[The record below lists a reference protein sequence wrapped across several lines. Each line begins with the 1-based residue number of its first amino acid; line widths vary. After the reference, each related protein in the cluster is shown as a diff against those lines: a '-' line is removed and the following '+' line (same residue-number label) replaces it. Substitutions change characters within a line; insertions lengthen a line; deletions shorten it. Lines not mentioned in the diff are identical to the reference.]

1 MIFFFSYHINMVKTR
16 KRRRRKNIYTRKQ
29 YNSGE
34 GMLTSVWGPGL
45 WFFLHKIS
53 FNYPHK
59 PTAEQKKHYKNF
71 ILQLKYI
78 LPCRYC
84 RENFKKN
91 LKALPLR
98 KKDLK
103 NRANFSR
110 WVYNL
115 HELVNKM
122 LGKKS
127 GLTYAVVR
135 ERHEHFRSRCTKK
148 DKNERVKI
156 CKTKKKREKG
166 CTTPLYGKKAKCVIK
181 IVPQE
186 TKCKTFQMDKKC
198 VKERK

>member
-1 MIFFFSYHINMVKTR
+1 M
-16 KRRRRKNIYTRKQ
+16 
-29 YNSGE
+29 
-34 GMLTSVWGPGL
+34 
-45 WFFLHKIS
+45 
-53 FNYPHK
+53 
-59 PTAEQKKHYKNF
+59 
-71 ILQLKYI
+71 
-78 LPCRYC
+78 PCRYC
-84 RENFKKN
+84 RENLKKN

-98 KKDLK
+98 EKDLK
-103 NRANFSR
+103 NRASFSR

-127 GLTYAVVR
+127 GLTYAAVR

-148 DKNERVKI
+148 DKKARRRI
-156 CKTKKKREKG
+156 CKTKKEKG

-186 TKCKTFQMDKKC
+186 TKCNTFQMDKKC

>member
-1 MIFFFSYHINMVKTR
+1 MIKTR
-16 KRRRRKNIYTRKQ
+16 KRRRRRKNIYTKKQ

-45 WFFLHKIS
+45 WFFLHTIS

-59 PTAEQKKHYKNF
+59 PTAKQKKQYKDF

-84 RENFKKN
+84 RENLKKN

-148 DKNERVKI
+148 DKNERKKI

>member
-1 MIFFFSYHINMVKTR
+1 MGKTR
-16 KRRRRKNIYTRKQ
+16 KRRKGRKKKVYTRNH

-45 WFFLHKIS
+45 WFFLHTIS
-53 FNYPHK
+53 FNYPNK

-84 RENFKKN
+84 RENLKKN

-98 KKDLK
+98 KNDLK

>member
-1 MIFFFSYHINMVKTR
+1 MGKTR
-16 KRRRRKNIYTRKQ
+16 KRRKGRKKNVYTRKQ
-29 YNSGE
+29 YSSGE

-45 WFFLHKIS
+45 WFFLHTIS
-53 FNYPHK
+53 FNYPNK
-59 PTAEQKKHYKNF
+59 PTAEQKKRYKDF

-84 RENFKKN
+84 RENLKKN

-98 KKDLK
+98 EKDLK
-103 NRANFSR
+103 NRESFSR

-127 GLTYAVVR
+127 GLTYAAVR

-148 DKNERVKI
+148 DKKARRRI
-156 CKTKKKREKG
+156 CKTKKKEKG

-186 TKCKTFQMDKKC
+186 TKCNTFQMDKKC
-198 VKERK
+198 VK

>member
-1 MIFFFSYHINMVKTR
+1 MVKTR
-16 KRRRRKNIYTRKQ
+16 KRRKRKNVYTRKQ

-45 WFFLHKIS
+45 WFFLHTIS
-53 FNYPHK
+53 FNYPMK
-59 PTAEQKKHYKNF
+59 PTEKQKKQYKNF

-84 RENFKKN
+84 RENLKKN
-91 LKALPLR
+91 LKTLPLR
-98 KKDLK
+98 ERDLK
-103 NRANFSR
+103 DRESFSR

-127 GLTYAVVR
+127 GLTYANVR

-148 DKNERVKI
+148 DKKERKRI
-156 CKTKKKREKG
+156 CKTKKKKEKG

-186 TKCKTFQMDKKC
+186 TKCNTFQMDKKC

>member
-1 MIFFFSYHINMVKTR
+1 MGKTR
-16 KRRRRKNIYTRKQ
+16 KRRKGRKKNVYTRKQ
-29 YNSGE
+29 YSSGE

-45 WFFLHKIS
+45 WFFLHTIS
-53 FNYPHK
+53 FNYPNK
-59 PTAEQKKHYKNF
+59 PTAEQKKRYKDF

-84 RENFKKN
+84 RENLKKN

-98 KKDLK
+98 EKDLK
-103 NRANFSR
+103 NRASFSR

-127 GLTYAVVR
+127 GLTYAAVR

-148 DKNERVKI
+148 DKKARRRI
-156 CKTKKKREKG
+156 CKTKKKEKG

-186 TKCKTFQMDKKC
+186 TKCNTFQMDKKC

>member
-1 MIFFFSYHINMVKTR
+1 MGKTR
-16 KRRRRKNIYTRKQ
+16 KRRKGRKKVYTRKQ

-45 WFFLHKIS
+45 WFFLHTIS
-53 FNYPHK
+53 FNYPNK
-59 PTAEQKKHYKNF
+59 PTAEQKKRYKDF

-84 RENFKKN
+84 RENLKKN

-98 KKDLK
+98 EKDLK
-103 NRANFSR
+103 NRESFSR

-127 GLTYAVVR
+127 GLTYAAVR

-148 DKNERVKI
+148 DKKARRRI
-156 CKTKKKREKG
+156 CKTKKKEKG

-186 TKCKTFQMDKKC
+186 TKCNTFQMDKKC

>member
-1 MIFFFSYHINMVKTR
+1 MGKTR
-16 KRRRRKNIYTRKQ
+16 KRRKGRKKKVYTRKQ

-45 WFFLHKIS
+45 WFFLHTIS
-53 FNYPHK
+53 FNYPNK

-84 RENFKKN
+84 RENLKKN

-98 KKDLK
+98 
-103 NRANFSR
+103 
-110 WVYNL
+110 
-115 HELVNKM
+115 EM

-127 GLTYAVVR
+127 GLTYANVR

-148 DKNERVKI
+148 DKREKKRI
-156 CKTKKKREKG
+156 CKTKKEKEKG

-186 TKCKTFQMDKKC
+186 TKCSTFQMDKKC

>member
-1 MIFFFSYHINMVKTR
+1 MVKTR
-16 KRRRRKNIYTRKQ
+16 KRKRRKKNVYTRKQ
-29 YNSGE
+29 YSSGE

-45 WFFLHKIS
+45 WFFLHTIS
-53 FNYPHK
+53 FNYPNN
-59 PTAEQKKHYKNF
+59 PTPTQKKHYKNF

-84 RENFKKN
+84 RENLKRN
-91 LKALPLR
+91 LKSLPLR
-98 KKDLK
+98 NKDLK
-103 NRANFSR
+103 NRESFSR

-127 GLTYAVVR
+127 GLTYSDVR

-148 DKNERVKI
+148 DKREKKRQI
-156 CKTKKKREKG
+156 CRTIKKKEKG

-186 TKCKTFQMDKKC
+186 TKCNTFQMDKKC

>member
-1 MIFFFSYHINMVKTR
+1 MVKTR
-16 KRRRRKNIYTRKQ
+16 SRRKRKRVYTKKQ

-45 WFFLHKIS
+45 WFFLHTIS
-53 FNYPHK
+53 FNYPIK
-59 PTAEQKKHYKNF
+59 PTAEQKKQYKNF

-84 RENFKKN
+84 RENLKKN
-91 LKALPLR
+91 LKTLPLR
-98 KKDLK
+98 ERDLK
-103 NRANFSR
+103 DRESFSR

-127 GLTYAVVR
+127 GLTYTNVR

-148 DKNERVKI
+148 NKEKRKRI
-156 CKTKKKREKG
+156 CKTKKKKKEKG

-186 TKCKTFQMDKKC
+186 TKCSTFQMDKKC